1 MINKILSLFL
11 SIFIVVLIFSPI
23 NAIDNSNLNN
33 YVDISGE
40 YISVYYG
47 DKKLYSKNADAKI
60 GVGSL
65 INLLITYLVIEKD
78 IDFEQKVVIKQDV
91 NNLLRKN
98 DQVTVNDLLY
108 SLIVTAN
115 NYAAAELA
123 NLFFGGEKN
132 LLEIINKKA
141 IELGATNT
149 HFSNL
154 IGDENKDNYS
164 TCNDMSKM
172 LLKIL
177 DNKYVVSMLKQHKYH
192 LSSSRILTSNLAYF
206 LNDTPEYNQYF
217 NGAKSTFSKS
227 YGYIFFSYYNY
238 LNVPIIIISAGD
250 KEAPKHIKQHYDIY
264 KYLLQS
270 DDKYTIIKAGDYLGK
285 TNLKN
290 HIFPADYKFFA
301 AQDVSVDLNK
311 LINRDEIKLNINIIA
326 EKETPL
332 FNNDKAG
339 YVEVMHGDTVLFRQ
353 DLKYERTIYYSFF
366 NHLLRFIYDFLWI
379 VMIIILLIAI
389 FLYFSFYR
397 YKRAM
402 YRNKYRL

>member
-1 MINKILSLFL
+1 MII
-11 SIFIVVLIFSPI
+11 LIFSPI
-23 NAIDNSNLNN
+23 KAIDNYDLNN

-65 INLLITYLVIEKD
+65 VNLLITYLVIEKD
-78 IDFEQKVVIKQDV
+78 VDFEQKVIIKQDV
-91 NNLLRKN
+91 NNFLKKN
-98 DQVTVNDLLY
+98 DQVTVNDLLH

-115 NYAAAELA
+115 NYAASELA
-123 NLFFGGEKN
+123 NLFFGGEKK
-132 LLEIINKKA
+132 LLEILNQKA
-141 IELGATNT
+141 LELGATNT

-154 IGDENKDNYS
+154 VGSESKDNYS
-164 TCNDMSKM
+164 TCNDIIVM
-172 LLKIL
+172 LKTILK
-177 DNKYVVSMLKQHKYH
+177 NQYVVSMLKQHKYH
-192 LSSSRILTSNLAYF
+192 MLSSKILTSNLAYF
-206 LNDTPEYNQYF
+206 LKDTPEYNQYF

-238 LNVPIIIISAGD
+238 LNTPIIIISAGD

-270 DDKYTIIKAGDYLGK
+270 NDKYTVIKAGDYLGK

-290 HIFPADYKFFA
+290 HIFPYDYKFYA
-301 AQDVSVDLNK
+301 SKDISVDVNK
-311 LINRDEIKLNINIIA
+311 LINKDNIKLNINIIS
-326 EKETPL
+326 EKETPV

-339 YVEVMHGDTVLFRQ
+339 YLEIVYEDIVLFRQ
-353 DLKYERTIYYSFF
+353 DLKYEQTIYYNFF
-366 NHLLRFIYDFLWI
+366 NHFIRIIYDFLWI
-379 VMIIILLIAI
+379 ILIVVLLIVG

-397 YKRAM
+397 HKLEM